1 MNNFEHL
8 GLSGEILQALT
19 SEGYENPTPIQ
30 AKVIPAMLSGRDIVG
45 IAQTGTG
52 KTAAFV
58 LPLLQQLLDNFSKP
72 QGKNC
77 SALIMA
83 PTRELAAQITQ
94 SIRTYGQFMRF
105 STTLIVGGAKYP
117 AQIKALA
124 RGVDIVVATPGRLE
138 DHIKSGHLRLDHTTA
153 IVLDEAD
160 QMMDMGFIPAIRRI
174 MAHMPRSRQT
184 MLLSATMPKQIRSLA
199 NDFLNNPME
208 ISVAPQARPIE
219 RIDQKIFFIDK
230 GAKRQALKEI
240 LAGPDVTRTIVFTR
254 TKYGA
259 DGVKTHLEKAGFSVV
274 TIHGNRS
281 QRQRESAMKTFR
293 AGRVE
298 VLVATDVAARGI
310 DVDDISH
317 IINFEL
323 PNVPES
329 YVHRIG
335 RTARAG
341 KGGMAISLCDGS
353 ERKFL
358 RDIERVIG
366 QNLDKS
372 KFVHG
377 APPVAAPKPEFDI
390 APPTLGRQS
399 HKRPDNQ
406 KRTNN
411 SQSKPFNNQAKPND
425 WKKKTKRWEGAS
437 QPKKDHAD
445 SKSWQGEA
453 KKRHGGA
460 KNWHGEPKKAYGT
473 QKNTHGEAK
482 PESREAKPNSW
493 KKKAKRWDPLPQETE
508 AKNHQGEAKP
518 KTDGDK
524 SKRWEGKKSQN
535 KHGKPFKHY
544 GKKKGG
550 GGWTGAN
557 PKNRNRNKAA

>member
-1 MNNFEHL
+1 MNKFEPL
-8 GLSGEILQALT
+8 GLTGEILQAVEA
-19 SEGYENPTPIQ
+19 EGYDNPTPIQ
-30 AKVIPAMLSGRDIVG
+30 AKVIPVMLSGRDIVG

-58 LPLLQQLLDNFSKP
+58 LPLLQQLLDNFSRP
-72 QGKNC
+72 QGKCCN
-77 SALIMA
+77 ALIMA

-138 DHIKSGHLRLDHTTA
+138 DHLKSGNLRLDHTTT

-160 QMMDMGFIPAIRRI
+160 QMMDMGFIPAIRRV
-174 MAHMPRSRQT
+174 MAKMSHNKQT
-184 MLLSATMPKQIRSLA
+184 LLLSATMPKQIRTLA
-199 NDFLNNPME
+199 NDFLRNPME
-208 ISVAPQARPIE
+208 ISVAPQSRPIE

-230 GAKRQALKEI
+230 GAKRRALTEI
-240 LAGPDVTRTIVFTR
+240 MSGPDVKRTIVFTR

-259 DGVKTHLEKAGFSVV
+259 DGVKTHLEKGGFSVT

-281 QRQRESAMKTFR
+281 QRQRESAMKAFR
-293 AGRVE
+293 SGRVN

-310 DVDDISH
+310 DIDDISH
-317 IINFEL
+317 IVNFEL

-341 KGGMAISLCDGS
+341 KGGIAISLCDGS

-358 RDIERVIG
+358 RDIERLIG

-377 APPVAAPKPEFDI
+377 QAPAPKAKPEFDI
-390 APPTLGRQS
+390 APPTLARES
-399 HKRPDNQ
+399 HKRPSNEQ
-406 KRTNN
+406 RSN
-411 SQSKPFNNQAKPND
+411 NNQPKTGNVEGKKSN
-425 WKKKTKRWEGAS
+425 WKKKSKRWDKKAQNGEGRPNHWQDNKS
-437 QPKKDHAD
+437 QNPQPKT
-445 SKSWQGEA
+445 E
-453 KKRHGGA
+453 
-460 KNWHGEPKKAYGT
+460 N
-473 QKNTHGEAK
+473 GEAK
-482 PESREAKPNSW
+482 PDHGKAKP
-493 KKKAKRWDPLPQETE
+493 R
-508 AKNHQGEAKP
+508 H
-518 KTDGDK
+518 
-524 SKRWEGKKSQN
+524 WEGKPSQN

-550 GGWTGAN
+550 GGWTGAK
-557 PKNRNRNKAA
+557 PKNRNRRKAA

>member
-8 GLSGEILQALT
+8 GLSGEILQALK
-19 SEGYENPTPIQ
+19 SEGYETPTPIQ
-30 AKVIPAMLSGRDIVG
+30 AKAIPVMLSGRDIVG

-58 LPLLQQLLDNFSKP
+58 LPLLQQLLDNFSRP
-72 QGKNC
+72 QGKCCN
-77 SALIMA
+77 ALIMA

-117 AQIKALA
+117 AQIRALG

-138 DHIKSGHLRLDHTTA
+138 DHLKSGNLRLDYTTT

-160 QMMDMGFIPAIRRI
+160 QMMDMGFIPAIRRV
-174 MAHMPRSRQT
+174 MAKMSHNKQT
-184 MLLSATMPKQIRSLA
+184 LLLSATMPKQIRALA
-199 NDFLNNPME
+199 NDFLRNPME

-230 GAKRQALKEI
+230 PAKRRALTEI
-240 LAGPDVTRTIVFTR
+240 LSSPDVKRTIVFTR

-259 DGVKTHLEKAGFSVV
+259 DGVKTHLEKQGFSVT

-281 QRQRESAMKTFR
+281 QRQRESAMKAFR
-293 AGRVE
+293 AGRVN

-317 IINFEL
+317 IVNFEL

-341 KGGMAISLCDGS
+341 KGGIAISLCDGS

-358 RDIERVIG
+358 RDIERLIG

-372 KFVHG
+372 KFVPG
-377 APPVAAPKPEFDI
+377 VAPAPKAKPEFDI

-399 HKRPDNQ
+399 HKRPSNEQRSNTNQ
-406 KRTNN
+406 PGSENGKGKKSNWKKKSKRWDK
-411 SQSKPFNNQAKPND
+411 KPGQGEVQAQNGEALTGKAKPN
-425 WKKKTKRWEGAS
+425 
-437 QPKKDHAD
+437 H
-445 SKSWQGEA
+445 
-453 KKRHGGA
+453 
-460 KNWHGEPKKAYGT
+460 
-473 QKNTHGEAK
+473 K
-482 PESREAKPNSW
+482 P
-493 KKKAKRWDPLPQETE
+493 
-508 AKNHQGEAKP
+508 
-518 KTDGDK
+518 
-524 SKRWEGKKSQN
+524 WEGKKSQN

-550 GGWTGAN
+550 GGWTGAK
-557 PKNRNRNKAA
+557 PKNRNRRKAA